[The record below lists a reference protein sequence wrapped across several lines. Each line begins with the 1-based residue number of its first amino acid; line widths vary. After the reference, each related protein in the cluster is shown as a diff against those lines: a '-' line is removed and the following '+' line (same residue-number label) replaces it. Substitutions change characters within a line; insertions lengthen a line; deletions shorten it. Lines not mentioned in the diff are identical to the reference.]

1 MPVYVTK
8 KQGWTYVEGKG
19 DGKGGGTGG
28 NMLNIWYILTLKS
41 LKSYIFKE
49 SQGFL
54 LLRRKDIMISF
65 GNKPFQMFS

>member
-1 MPVYVTK
+1 
-8 KQGWTYVEGKG
+8 
-19 DGKGGGTGG
+19 
-28 NMLNIWYILTLKS
+28 MLNIWYILTLKS